1 MVEWLLGTGNSKHR
15 PGFPNDGERLVVTM
29 EQSCL
34 GSSKISERKV
44 SQPLTKMETVTPPS
58 TSPLADT
65 LTDTA
70 VMGCPSMNVDSLT
83 IGSRV

>member
-1 MVEWLLGTGNSKHR
+1 
-15 PGFPNDGERLVVTM
+15 M

-34 GSSKISERKV
+34 GSSEVSERKV
-44 SQPLTKMETVTPPS
+44 PQPLTKMETVTPPS

-65 LTDTA
+65 ETDTA

-83 IGSRV
+83 CLSTWVPVDGAVPKAVEPFGGRASLEE